1 MQMEETSATVP
12 TVDDMYR
19 RGLYRDLGLCGQ
31 AITKLSEQMRDG
43 DESVRD
49 NAVQALATRIG
60 ELLDIA
66 QCIDEPRRPHWCD
79 DLSSATGALS
89 VIMSDVVEQSTLLSA
104 SIARRHMSTAPALRM
119 LDALDRASR
128 FCRQYMREIRRD
140 REVGDGR

>member
-31 AITKLSEQMRDG
+31 AITRLSEQMRDG
-43 DESVRD
+43 DDSVRD

-66 QCIDEPRRPHWCD
+66 QCIEQPRRPHWAEAVE
-79 DLSSATGALS
+79 LHAAASGALTVLVS
-89 VIMSDVVEQSTLLSA
+89 GIVSTGMWFALHDRSDTGN
-104 SIARRHMSTAPALRM
+104 ALRM
-119 LDALDRASR
+119 LDELDRASR
-128 FCRQYMREIRRD
+128 FCRAYLRELRR
-140 REVGDGR
+140 REEVSDGR